1 MIMASLSFRQR
12 SYVKCETC
20 SKTMYSWNSSRVP
33 RFALKTASNGTS
45 ALT

>member
-12 SYVKCETC
+12 SYVKCEAC

-33 RFALKTASNGTS
+33 RFERKAASNGTS
-45 ALT
+45 AST